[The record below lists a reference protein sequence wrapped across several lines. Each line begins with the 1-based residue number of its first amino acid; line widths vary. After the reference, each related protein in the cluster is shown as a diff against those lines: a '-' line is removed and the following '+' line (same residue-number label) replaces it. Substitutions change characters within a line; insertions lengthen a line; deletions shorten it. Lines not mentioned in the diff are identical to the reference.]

1 MITNHPPIRTIRDI
15 EALERVPL
23 AERLEFQCTYE
34 VIQAGAASD
43 PDKPGIIFYPNGDPD
58 ETPEVRSFGDV
69 LGGITRT
76 ANLLRH
82 LGVGPEDKVSYLLPT
97 VPQMQLVLWG
107 AQAAGI
113 VSPINWMLEPDHIAH
128 IIRSVGAKVLIALA
142 PTPEFEIWEKVE
154 AIRDQIPGVEH
165 ILQVTLANS
174 RPAASLIFNEL
185 LQDFRADRLL
195 FHREITHADVAACMH
210 TGGTTGAPKLT
221 KTTHGALIYQAWVM
235 TLQAGDDADD
245 VVWAAGPSYHIA
257 ILTGG
262 GLGPL
267 AKTMTMVNPGPM
279 GFRHKKMLAN
289 HWVIME
295 RHKMTRLFGIPTVLG
310 AVVDLP
316 PGDMDFSRLRF
327 STAVGAPMPVE
338 VGRNL
343 ERLTGRKMGQAY
355 GLTET
360 ASGIVYPPKD
370 GEIRLG
376 SSGLR
381 RPYSEIKAVILD
393 DAGELPVAYVQLRPG
408 TEVTESEL
416 KEFVRA
422 RISERGANSADI
434 YFLERIPLTG
444 VGKVLRRDLRLD
456 AAQRAFRAL
465 LAPLAEEGIDL
476 SVEVADH
483 ATHGTLAKVIV
494 STGGDAVTQRIYQ
507 ILEPFVIPH
516 EIIRGLVN
524 LPAAGLML
532 AKSAASR

>member
-1 MITNHPPIRTIRDI
+1 MTSSG
-15 EALERVPL
+15 PL
-23 AERLEFQCTYE
+23 
-34 VIQAGAASD
+34 
-43 PDKPGIIFYPNGDPD
+43 
-58 ETPEVRSFGDV
+58 
-69 LGGITRT
+69 
-76 ANLLRH
+76 
-82 LGVGPEDKVSYLLPT
+82 
-97 VPQMQLVLWG
+97 
-107 AQAAGI
+107 
-113 VSPINWMLEPDHIAH
+113 
-128 IIRSVGAKVLIALA
+128 
-142 PTPEFEIWEKVE
+142 
-154 AIRDQIPGVEH
+154 
-165 ILQVTLANS
+165 
-174 RPAASLIFNEL
+174 
-185 LQDFRADRLL
+185 
-195 FHREITHADVAACMH
+195 
-210 TGGTTGAPKLT
+210 
-221 KTTHGALIYQAWVM
+221 
-235 TLQAGDDADD
+235 
-245 VVWAAGPSYHIA
+245 GPSYHIA

-316 PGDMDFSRLRF
+316 PDDMDFSRLRF

-338 VGRNL
+338 VGRKL

-393 DAGELPVAYVQLRPG
+393 DAGGYVRDAGTDEIGVLFARGPSVISGYLDPKFDDGQFLEGGWFNTGDLGRIDGDHYVWVTGRAKDVIIRGGHNINPGLIEEPLYEHPAVEIAGAVGKPDAYAGELPVAYVQLRPG

-422 RISERGANSADI
+422 RISERGANPADS

-444 VGKVLRRDLRLD
+444 VGKVLRRELRLD

-465 LAPLAEEGIDL
+465 LAPLADEGIDL

-494 STGGDAVTQRIYQ
+494 SAGSDAVIQRIHE

-516 EIIRGLVN
+516 EIICG
-524 LPAAGLML
+524 
-532 AKSAASR
+532 